1 MMENNEMIYTAIF
14 QGPQG
19 QLSYSRYTGVIDRK
33 TAWLTAAKMGGSNN
47 MCLLALVPGD
57 HPVYFYDNFVNDNAQ
72 ETTTDSAKNAP
83 VDVYDNVYEMT

>member
-1 MMENNEMIYTAIF
+1 MENNEMIYTAIF

-19 QLSYSRYTGVIDRK
+19 QLSHSRYTGVIDRK
-33 TAWLTAAKMGGSNN
+33 DAWLSAAKMGGSNN

-57 HPVYFYDNFVNDNAQ
+57 HPVYFYDNFVDDNAKS
-72 ETTTDSAKNAP
+72 ESTSATKNAS